1 MIGSKKLAII
11 WGVCVLALIG
21 YCAHRINTG
30 ISFDTSILSLLPA
43 DQKDPVAEKVVN
55 EISAKISKKQLF
67 LFQHDDFT
75 KAAQSAQK
83 FCNTLADNDKDNVLS
98 KVACKI
104 DPQQIDKIK
113 QLFFNH
119 RYHLL
124 ADSFAAKI
132 AAGNRDE
139 LLQETIK
146 SIYAPFTP
154 RVGSILEDP
163 FNHAMEWVQGINT
176 GSNTFIK
183 DGFIAAEYEG
193 QEWIIVFI
201 QTSDDPFSIS
211 TQKQVADLI
220 ELADAEAMKV
230 DDDIQIVKS
239 GLLFHA
245 MHGAK
250 TARGEISTIGIGSII
265 FISLVLLL
273 VFRRPSKIALAFIPT
288 LIGCLFAFVLSLLV
302 FERLNLI
309 TMVFGASLVGV
320 SIDYAL
326 HFLCELNSG
335 EGLDG
340 KMTIKRIFS
349 GLSLG
354 LISSCIAY
362 GALALAPFP
371 GIRQMSLFAVAG
383 LIGSW
388 LTVVCWFSLLSP
400 VNRMG
405 PVYRRGSINRRV
417 GRGDKQFI
425 SAWLYKTIIKINQ
438 SNFKTLPVLLVLT
451 IVMIVVGVYTF
462 KANDS
467 IAVLNN
473 PSAELKR
480 SEQLIRQLIAPPSS
494 TQFII
499 VSAASEQELL
509 QREEQVTA
517 QLQNLIA
524 DGALTGFNAV
534 SNMVPS
540 IQTQNDDYQM
550 LGEQIY
556 SEDGAIS
563 QLYTRLGFP
572 QQQIDQILQTYRSN
586 KDNHLYIKQW
596 LANPAS
602 EAINY
607 QWVGETEF
615 GYLSVITLTGP
626 NSEKLEQFFADK
638 DQYVRFVDKVTDISN
653 VLKDYRQVITIM
665 LVAAYIAVLLLLTLR
680 YKRKAI
686 YILLAPFMAT
696 VVTVALLSLL
706 GIALNIFC
714 VLALLLVLGIGLDY
728 GIFLKES
735 KCSKESLFAVVL
747 SCYTTICSFGFLS
760 MSNTPVLK
768 FFGLTL
774 LIGIISVWIF
784 TILLYRFQVSD
795 MGVD

>member
-11 WGVCVLALIG
+11 WGICVLALIG
-21 YCAHRINTG
+21 YCVHRINNG
-30 ISFDTSILSLLPA
+30 IGFDTSILSLLPA
-43 DQKDPVAEKVVN
+43 DKKDPIAEKVVN

-67 LFQHDDFT
+67 LFQHSDFA
-75 KAAQSAQK
+75 KSAQSAQK
-83 FCNTLADNDKDNVLS
+83 FCNALNENDKSKVLS
-98 KVACKI
+98 KVSCKI
-104 DPQQIDKIK
+104 DPGQIEMIK
-113 QLFFNH
+113 KLFFNH

-124 ADSFAAKI
+124 ANSFAAKVTYE
-132 AAGNRDE
+132 NRDE
-139 LLQETIK
+139 LIEETIK

-163 FNHAMEWVQGINT
+163 FNHTMEWMQGINT
-176 GSNTFIK
+176 GLNTFIK
-183 DGFIAAEYEG
+183 DGFITAKHDG
-193 QEWIIVFI
+193 QEWIIVFV
-201 QTSDDPFSIS
+201 QTRDDPFSII

-220 ELADAEAMKV
+220 QLADAEAMKV

-250 TARGEISTIGIGSII
+250 TARGEISTIGVGSII

-273 VFRRPSKIALAFIPT
+273 VFRHPSKIVLAFIPT

-326 HFLCELNSG
+326 HFLCELNSS
-335 EGLDG
+335 EGLNG
-340 KMTIKRIFS
+340 KTAIKKILS

-383 LIGSW
+383 LVGSW
-388 LTVVCWFSLLSP
+388 LTVVCWFSILK
-400 VNRMG
+400 
-405 PVYRRGSINRRV
+405 PVYKKN
-417 GRGDKQFI
+417 GRGNKQPIVF
-425 SAWLYKTIIKINQ
+425 WLYKKANQ
-438 SNFKTLPVLLVLT
+438 IHTSNFKILPVMLVIT
-451 IVMIVVGVYTF
+451 VFMIVVCINTY

-467 IAVLNN
+467 IVVLNN
-473 PSAELKR
+473 SSAELQR
-480 SEQLIRQLIAPPSS
+480 SEQLIHKLTAPPSS
-494 TQFII
+494 TKFII
-499 VSAASEQELL
+499 VSGDTEQDLL
-509 QREEQVTA
+509 QREEQVIA
-517 QLQNLIA
+517 QLQTLVD

-540 IQTQNDDYQM
+540 IKTQDDNYQVF
-550 LGEQIY
+550 GQHIY
-556 SEDGAIS
+556 SESGALTE
-563 QLYTRLGFP
+563 LYSRLGFP
-572 QQQIDQILQTYRSN
+572 KQQIDKALESYELN
-586 KDNHLYIKQW
+586 KDNYLDINMW
-596 LANPAS
+596 LTSPAS
-602 EAINY
+602 EATSY
-607 QWVGETEF
+607 QWIGKTQF
-615 GYLSVITLTGP
+615 GYLSVITLASP
-626 NSEKLEQFFADK
+626 DSARLKQYFADYN
-638 DQYVRFVDKVTDISN
+638 QHVRFVDKVTDISN
-653 VLKDYRQVITIM
+653 VLQDYRQVITMM

-680 YKRKAI
+680 YKAKAI

-696 VVTVALLSLL
+696 VATVAFLSLL
-706 GIALNIFC
+706 GISLNIFC
-714 VLALLLVLGIGLDY
+714 ILALLLVLGIGLDY

-735 KCSKESLFAVVL
+735 KCSKESIFAVAL

-774 LIGIISVWIF
+774 LIGIVLVWIF
-784 TILLYRFQVSD
+784 TILLYRYQADAMEVE
-795 MGVD
+795 

>member
-11 WGVCVLALIG
+11 WAVCILALIG
-21 YCAHRINTG
+21 YCVHRVNTG
-30 ISFDTSILSLLPA
+30 ISFDTSILSLLPT
-43 DQKDPVAEKVVN
+43 DKKDPVAEKVVN

-67 LFQHDDFT
+67 LFHHNDFEKT
-75 KAAQSAQK
+75 AVAAQQ
-83 FCNTLADNDKDNVLS
+83 FCDTLKKEDKNSVLS
-98 KVACKI
+98 KVSCKI
-104 DPQQIDKIK
+104 DPQQIDAMK
-113 QLFFNH
+113 QLFFDH

-124 ADSFAAKI
+124 ADSFSEKI
-132 AAGNRDE
+132 SNENREE
-139 LLQETIK
+139 LIETTIK

-163 FNHAMEWVQGINT
+163 FNHTMEWVQGINT
-176 GSNTFIK
+176 GANTFIK
-183 DGFIAAEYEG
+183 DGFITAESEG

-201 QTSDDPFSIS
+201 QTSDDPFSMF

-220 ELADAEAMKV
+220 ELASIDARQV
-230 DDDIQIVKS
+230 DGDIKIVKS

-250 TARGEISTIGIGSII
+250 TARGEISTIGVGSVI
-265 FISLVLLL
+265 FIGLVLLL
-273 VFRRPSKIALAFIPT
+273 VFRRPSKIVLAFVPT

-302 FERLNLI
+302 FDRLNLI

-326 HFLCELNSG
+326 HFLCELDSG

-340 KMTIKRIFS
+340 TTTIKRIFS

-388 LTVVCWFSLLSP
+388 LTVVCWFSLLKAIHQKS
-400 VNRMG
+400 
-405 PVYRRGSINRRV
+405 
-417 GRGDKQFI
+417 DKGKKQQV
-425 SAWLYKTIIKINQ
+425 SNWLYKKVSNINK
-438 SNFKTLPVLLVLT
+438 SKFKLLPLLLMIVLLMAV
-451 IVMIVVGVYTF
+451 IGFYKIQV
-462 KANDS
+462 NDS

-473 PSAELKR
+473 PSTELKQ
-480 SEQLIRQLIAPPSS
+480 SEQLIRKLISPPSS

-509 QREEQVTA
+509 QREEQVTT

-534 SNMVPS
+534 SSMVPS
-540 IQTQNDDYQM
+540 IQMQRANYRSF
-550 LGEQIY
+550 GEHIY
-556 SEDGAIS
+556 SAAGAIS
-563 QLYTRLGFP
+563 GLYTRLGFP
-572 QQQIDQILQTYRSN
+572 QQQIDQAVDAYRSN
-586 KDNHLYIKQW
+586 EGNHLDINQW

-602 EAINY
+602 DALNY
-607 QWVGETEF
+607 QWIGKTEF
-615 GYLSVITLTGP
+615 GYLSVITLTGS
-626 NSEKLEQFFADK
+626 NSEKLEKFFANR
-638 DQYVRFVDKVTDISN
+638 DQQVRFVDKVSDISN
-653 VLKDYRQVITIM
+653 VLQDYRQVITMM
-665 LVAAYIAVLLLLTLR
+665 LIAAYIAVLLLLSLR

-686 YILLAPFMAT
+686 YILLAPFAAT
-696 VVTVALLSLL
+696 IVTVAVLSML

-735 KCSKESLFAVVL
+735 RCSRESLFAVVL

-774 LIGIISVWIF
+774 LIGIILVWIF

-795 MGVD
+795 VGVE

>member
-11 WGVCVLALIG
+11 WGICVLALIG
-21 YCAHRINTG
+21 YCVHRINNG
-30 ISFDTSILSLLPA
+30 IGFDTSILSLLPA
-43 DQKDPVAEKVVN
+43 DKKDPIAEKVVN

-67 LFQHDDFT
+67 LFQHSDFA
-75 KAAQSAQK
+75 KSAQSAQK
-83 FCNTLADNDKDNVLS
+83 FCNALNENDKSNVLS
-98 KVACKI
+98 KVSCKI
-104 DPQQIDKIK
+104 DPGQIEMIK
-113 QLFFNH
+113 KLFFNH

-124 ADSFAAKI
+124 ANSFAAKVSYES
-132 AAGNRDE
+132 RDE
-139 LLQETIK
+139 LIEETIK

-163 FNHAMEWVQGINT
+163 FNHTMEWMQGINT
-176 GSNTFIK
+176 GSNTFVK
-183 DGFIAAEYEG
+183 DGFITAKHEG
-193 QEWIIVFI
+193 QEWIIVFV
-201 QTSDDPFSIS
+201 QTRDDPFSIS

-250 TARGEISTIGIGSII
+250 TARGEISTIGVGSII

-326 HFLCELNSG
+326 HFLCELNSSA
-335 EGLDG
+335 ELNG
-340 KMTIKRIFS
+340 KAAIKKIFS

-383 LIGSW
+383 LVGSW
-388 LTVVCWFSLLSP
+388 LTVVCWFSVLK
-400 VNRMG
+400 
-405 PVYRRGSINRRV
+405 PVYKKN
-417 GRGDKQFI
+417 GRENKQPI
-425 SAWLYKTIIKINQ
+425 AYWLYKKANQ
-438 SNFKTLPVLLVLT
+438 IHTANFKILPVMLVISVLMT
-451 IVMIVVGVYTF
+451 VVCIYTYR
-462 KANDS
+462 ANDS
-467 IAVLNN
+467 IVVLNN
-473 PSAELKR
+473 SSAELQR
-480 SEQLIRQLIAPPSS
+480 SERLIHKLIAPPSS
-494 TQFII
+494 TKFII
-499 VSAASEQELL
+499 VSGDTEQDLL

-517 QLQNLIA
+517 QLQTLVD

-534 SNMVPS
+534 SNLVPS
-540 IQTQNDDYQM
+540 IKTQDDNYQVY
-550 LGEQIY
+550 GQHIY
-556 SEDGAIS
+556 SESGALTE
-563 QLYTRLGFP
+563 LYSRLGFP
-572 QQQIDQILQTYRSN
+572 KQQIDKALESYKLD
-586 KDNHLYIKQW
+586 KDNYLDINMW
-596 LANPAS
+596 LTNPAS
-602 EAINY
+602 EATNY
-607 QWVGETEF
+607 QWIGKTEF
-615 GYLSVITLTGP
+615 GYLSVITLASP
-626 NSEKLEQFFADK
+626 ESARLKQFFAANN
-638 DQYVRFVDKVTDISN
+638 QHVRFVDKVTDISN
-653 VLKDYRQVITIM
+653 VLQDYRQVITMM

-680 YKRKAI
+680 YKAKAI

-696 VVTVALLSLL
+696 VATVAFLSLL
-706 GIALNIFC
+706 GISLNIFC
-714 VLALLLVLGIGLDY
+714 ILALLLVLGIGLDY

-735 KCSKESLFAVVL
+735 KCSKESLFAVAL

-774 LIGIISVWIF
+774 LIGIVLVWIF
-784 TILLYRFQVSD
+784 TILLYRYQADAMEVE
-795 MGVD
+795 